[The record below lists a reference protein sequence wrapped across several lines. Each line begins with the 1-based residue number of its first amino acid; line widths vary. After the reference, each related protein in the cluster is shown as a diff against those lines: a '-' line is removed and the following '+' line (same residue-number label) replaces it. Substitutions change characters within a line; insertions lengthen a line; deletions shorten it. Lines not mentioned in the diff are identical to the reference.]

1 MVRVEKS
8 LQCAGKP
15 GACGHTVSYPSQ
27 KTVGGRGKYSFFPHP
42 EKNIPG
48 SVLGGGV
55 TSNDRAAV
63 EKRNQVRRRG
73 KGAYMKR
80 TVGNL
85 QIPNNQVH

>member
-1 MVRVEKS
+1 MRES
-8 LQCAGKP
+8 QARAGIQFP
-15 GACGHTVSYPSQ
+15 ILHRRRWAEEENIL
-27 KTVGGRGKYSFFPHP
+27 FFPRP

-85 QIPNNQVH
+85 QIPNNQIH